1 MGQSLYKKCKN
12 LTILFIEDYIP
23 LQKKIA
29 SVLSDYFDFVQVAS
43 NGEEGLSEYE
53 KFQQKNGKNFDIVM
67 TDYEMPRVNG
77 IELIRAIKE
86 QNKEQT
92 FIVISAHQNPEYLIE
107 FINLGILHFV
117 PKPISP
123 ENMLEV
129 LDKVSDKCIAEIEDL
144 FYINSSLTWNK
155 KNKCLLYNSELL
167 NLAKYDLLLLEILLE
182 NFGLLCSIDKI
193 LNHFY
198 LHNEDIKQDNI
209 RNMVVRLR
217 KKIPDINIQSIYGVG
232 YKLVATI

>member
-1 MGQSLYKKCKN
+1 
-12 LTILFIEDYIP
+12 
-23 LQKKIA
+23 
-29 SVLSDYFDFVQVAS
+29 
-43 NGEEGLSEYE
+43 
-53 KFQQKNGKNFDIVM
+53 
-67 TDYEMPRVNG
+67 
-77 IELIRAIKE
+77 
-86 QNKEQT
+86 
-92 FIVISAHQNPEYLIE
+92 
-107 FINLGILHFV
+107 
-117 PKPISP
+117 
-123 ENMLEV
+123 MLEV

>member
-29 SVLSDYFDFVQVAS
+29 SVLSDYFDFAQVAS

-77 IELIRAIKE
+77 IELIKAIKE
-86 QNKEQT
+86 QNKEQN

-129 LDKVSDKCIAEIEDL
+129 LDKVSDIAIQDKELFHINNFLVWNKMNKSL
-144 FYINSSLTWNK
+144 FYK
-155 KNKCLLYNSELL
+155 DELV
-167 NLAKYDLLLLEILLE
+167 NLAKYDLLLLEVLVE
-182 NFGLLCSIDKI
+182 DFGFICTIERI

-198 LHNEDIKQDNI
+198 IYNEDIKQDNI

-217 KKIPDINIQSIYGVG
+217 KKIPDINIISNYGIG
-232 YKLVATI
+232 YKLVSIV